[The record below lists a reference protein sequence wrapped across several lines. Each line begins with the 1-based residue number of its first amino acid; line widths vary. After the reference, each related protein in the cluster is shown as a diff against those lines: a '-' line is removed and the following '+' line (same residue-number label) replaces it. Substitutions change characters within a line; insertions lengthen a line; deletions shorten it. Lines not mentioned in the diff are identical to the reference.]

1 MTVRSLIKRAGI
13 VTAASAALVLAGTS
27 SASAWHCFLPV
38 YDLDRQ
44 PASANWF
51 VAGADEGAFYLAGY
65 TTRCTGAADAG
76 YAALE
81 AAGMP
86 VGIRIFEKMTIGE
99 GNNNHKLAEDPNY
112 MGPSGS
118 GQGAEHNPNGGDGKG
133 LEYLGAEPEWLMDM
147 IGTYIAAAETVD
159 CGTTGTAN

>member
-1 MTVRSLIKRAGI
+1 MTVRSLLRRAG
-13 VTAASAALVLAGTS
+13 VVAAASTALVLVGTS

-38 YDLDRQ
+38 YDLDRA

-51 VAGADEGAFYLAGY
+51 VAGAEEGAFYLAGY
-65 TTRCTGAADAG
+65 TTPCAGAVDAG

-99 GNNNHKLAEDPNY
+99 GNNNIARGDEEAET
-112 MGPSGS
+112 SGS
-118 GQGAEHNPNGGDGKG
+118 GQGAATNPNGGNGTG
-133 LEYLGAEPEWLMDM
+133 LEYLGSEPQWLVDM
-147 IGTYIAAAETVD
+147 IGTYVAAAEEYD
-159 CGTTGTAN
+159 CGTTTASS